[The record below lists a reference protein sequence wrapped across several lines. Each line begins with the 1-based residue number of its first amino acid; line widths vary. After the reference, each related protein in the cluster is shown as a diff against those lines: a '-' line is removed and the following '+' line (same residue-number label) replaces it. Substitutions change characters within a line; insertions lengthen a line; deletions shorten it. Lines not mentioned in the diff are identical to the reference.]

1 VSMSMNFGSKRSV
14 LVVDDAPDNLSL
26 LFDLLKNEYKVL
38 LANNGEKALQIARSA
53 NRPDLI
59 LLDIMMPGLS
69 GYEVC
74 QTLKGEPATRYIPI
88 IFLSAMDSP
97 EEEEMGFALG
107 AEDFIRKPVNPHILK
122 VRVAAQMRLKAAAD
136 FLVDQNAYLEAEV
149 QRRGREVAAIQ
160 DVTIMALSSLAETR
174 DSDTGNHIRRT
185 QNYLAALGE
194 QLRHHPRF
202 HHLLDEEFIS
212 LVYRTAPLHDIGKAG
227 IPDRILTHTGKLE
240 TEDFE
245 IMKGHCQLGVDAI
258 EHAERQLDT
267 TVDFLKVAKEI
278 AYGHHE
284 RWDGSGYPQGLA
296 GDAIPV
302 AARMM
307 ALADVY
313 DTLISRRPYKEAMP
327 HEQAIEII
335 RQGRGTHF
343 DPDMTDMFLEIA
355 DSIEA
360 IARRFADSDEDL
372 ARKAQAL
379 AKFMG

>member
-1 VSMSMNFGSKRSV
+1 MSISLDFAPKRSI
-14 LVVDDAPDNLSL
+14 LVVDDTPDNLSL
-26 LFDLLKNEYKVL
+26 LTDLLKEHYKVL
-38 LANNGEKALQIARSA
+38 VANNGETALQIARGA
-53 NRPDLI
+53 KRPDLI
-59 LLDIMMPGLS
+59 LLDIMMPGMS

-74 QTLKGEPATRYIPI
+74 QTLKGEAATRYIPI

-174 DSDTGNHIRRT
+174 DADTGNHIRRT
-185 QNYLAALGE
+185 QHYIAALAE
-194 QLRHHPRF
+194 RLRHHPRF
-202 HHLLDEEFIS
+202 RHILDEQLIG
-212 LVYRTAPLHDIGKAG
+212 LIYRTAPLHDIGKAG
-227 IPDRILTHTGKLE
+227 IPDRILINTGKLDA
-240 TEDFE
+240 EDFE

-267 TVDFLKVAKEI
+267 QVDFLKVAKEI

-284 RWDGSGYPQGLA
+284 RWDGTGYPLGLA

-302 AARMM
+302 AARLM

-313 DTLISRRPYKEAMP
+313 DTLISRRPYKSAMP
-327 HEQAIEII
+327 HETAIEII
-335 RQGRGTHF
+335 REGRGTHF
-343 DPDMTDMFLEIA
+343 DPDMTDAFLEIA
-355 DSIEA
+355 ETIRG
-360 IARRFADSDEDL
+360 IAARFADSDDEL
-372 ARKAQAL
+372 ARKAHAL
-379 AKFMG
+379 EKFRG